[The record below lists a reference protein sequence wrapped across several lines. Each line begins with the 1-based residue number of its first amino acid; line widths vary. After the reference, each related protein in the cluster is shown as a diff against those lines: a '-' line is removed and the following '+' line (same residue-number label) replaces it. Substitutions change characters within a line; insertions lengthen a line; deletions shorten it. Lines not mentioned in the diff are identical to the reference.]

1 MICKHFGKCGGC
13 QLQNLSYE
21 EQLELKKKN
30 IEFFFDRKLDEIIP
44 SPKQFYYRN
53 RMDYVIG
60 EKEGNVVVGLKE
72 KGKWWE
78 IVDLEECL
86 LMSKEADKIKNLFR
100 EFANNNKLPAWDL
113 KKHKGLLRYLII
125 REGKFTN
132 ERMVVINTSND
143 YLNKGFSSNKKENL
157 SEEEKEKE
165 KEIEGLFLKF
175 LEILEGNKIK
185 VTSFIHGINN
195 TITDISFNYQ
205 VNVLK
210 GEKYIKESLMNYKFL
225 IGPNSFF
232 QTNSYTADLMVKKV
246 NELIEEIN
254 KENLIDLYCG
264 EGTFSIPYH
273 DKFEK
278 ILGIELNKESIELYK
293 ENLKL
298 NKINS
303 DKFKLISSS
312 VEKAIKKEEIKKFFG
327 KDSLLIVDPPRSGL
341 TEKVVKTIKNSQIDT
356 MIYISCNYKT
366 QYRDIKMLGF
376 EIEKLIMVD
385 QFPQTTHVE
394 TIALLKRKN

>member
-30 IEFFFDRKLDEIIP
+30 IEFFFDRKLDDIIP

-78 IVDLEECL
+78 IVDLEECF
-86 LMSKEADKIKNLFR
+86 LMSKESDKIKNLFR
-100 EFANNNKLPAWDL
+100 EFANNIKLPAWDL

-132 ERMVVINTSND
+132 ERMIIINTSND

-175 LEILEGNKIK
+175 LEILEENKIK

-205 VNVLK
+205 VNTLK

-254 KENLIDLYCG
+254 KENLIDL
-264 EGTFSIPYH
+264 
-273 DKFEK
+273 
-278 ILGIELNKESIELYK
+278 
-293 ENLKL
+293 
-298 NKINS
+298 
-303 DKFKLISSS
+303 
-312 VEKAIKKEEIKKFFG
+312 
-327 KDSLLIVDPPRSGL
+327 
-341 TEKVVKTIKNSQIDT
+341 
-356 MIYISCNYKT
+356 
-366 QYRDIKMLGF
+366 
-376 EIEKLIMVD
+376 
-385 QFPQTTHVE
+385 
-394 TIALLKRKN
+394 